1 MESNSIALIGLGVVG
16 APLANLLY
24 GKYPDKFALLSTK
37 DFLYTLTDKPI
48 YINGEVF
55 CPRIISEY
63 NEKHG
68 TIKFLFV
75 CVKNYHVEGIV
86 GLLKDVVDDDTVIFP
101 LQNGVYSFDYFSKNF
116 PKNIVLSGF
125 AKGPNTTL
133 CENGFVYQRA
143 GCFHVG
149 TNRSEWR
156 NAAQDACR
164 LMKDAGVD
172 CVYDD
177 DVIHEVWKKFMLN
190 VAGNAVTALT
200 GIDYSQFKYCQ
211 TVQELCIGVMR
222 EFTEVARHKEILLD
236 ENDIEDIIKYYLSFN
251 VSKHTSML
259 EDVLNT
265 RRTENEYIAGYISRL
280 AEEMGI
286 ATPMIDML
294 YRLMKIKED
303 VYMNRLK

>member
-1 MESNSIALIGLGVVG
+1 M
-16 APLANLLY
+16 
-24 GKYPDKFALLSTK
+24 
-37 DFLYTLTDKPI
+37 
-48 YINGEVF
+48 
-55 CPRIISEY
+55 
-63 NEKHG
+63 
-68 TIKFLFV
+68 
-75 CVKNYHVEGIV
+75 
-86 GLLKDVVDDDTVIFP
+86 DDDTVIFP
-101 LQNGVYSFDYFSKNF
+101 LQNGVYSFDFFSKNF
-116 PKNIVLSGF
+116 PNNIVLSGF

-149 TNRSEWR
+149 ASRLEWR
-156 NAAQDACR
+156 TTAQDACR

-177 DVIHEVWKKFMLN
+177 DVTHEVWKKFMLN

-200 GIDYSQFKYCQ
+200 GIDYSQFKYCP